1 VPLFSSPSAFQS
13 CKRHRPKTH
22 FAPDRACCGSCLK
35 RRRDRQSEKRG
46 IAKRQKHALAMG
58 DAVNAHARAA
68 GLVAETHGAAQNL
81 PRILGQTCPDAA
93 ALEGAS
99 EASGGG
105 TAPGEL
111 RALLEQ
117 RQQSLKVAHRLC
129 VAHQSA
135 MAMRASAKS
144 RAPAVPARARPSE
157 LSRGEKRAPSPARRE
172 SGVRLAATDG
182 KGTRGAG
189 KDPLKGDAPL
199 RVTAAALGWRES
211 PAPAGETRP
220 SRPGS
225 PISPR
230 AAAAA
235 LASASTRVASSQRSA
250 LDQMWAHL
258 DTLWAQRAQQLR
270 QLQALQS
277 MQSLQTPW
285 AMSRPVGV
293 SVGGVPALIA
303 APGGSLTSP
312 GSGAA
317 GGSKALVSVA
327 SPSGARERAAAA
339 AARSPE
345 RAASGDTTSD
355 VPTGEP
361 SGSSGE
367 SGG

>member
-1 VPLFSSPSAFQS
+1 
-13 CKRHRPKTH
+13 
-22 FAPDRACCGSCLK
+22 
-35 RRRDRQSEKRG
+35 
-46 IAKRQKHALAMG
+46 MG

-81 PRILGQTCPDAA
+81 PNILGQTYPDAA

-99 EASGGG
+99 EASGSG

-144 RAPAVPARARPSE
+144 RALAVPARARPTE
-157 LSRGEKRAPSPARRE
+157 PSRGEKRAPSPARRE

-182 KGTRGAG
+182 KGTRDAG
-189 KDPLKGDAPL
+189 KDPGVSL
-199 RVTAAALGWRES
+199 RVTAAALAWRES

-220 SRPGS
+220 SRLGS
-225 PISPR
+225 SISPR
-230 AAAAA
+230 ADAAAP
-235 LASASTRVASSQRSA
+235 ASASTRVASSQRSA
-250 LDQMWAHL
+250 LDQTLDQMWAHM
-258 DTLWAQRAQQLR
+258 DALWAHHAQQLR
-270 QLQALQS
+270 RLQALQS
-277 MQSLQTPW
+277 MQSLQTPE
-285 AMSRPVGV
+285 ARSRPGGV
-293 SVGGVPALIA
+293 AVGGLPTLIA
-303 APGGSLTSP
+303 APGGSPTSP

-317 GGSKALVSVA
+317 GGSKALAPVA
-327 SPSGARERAAAA
+327 TLSGARERAAAA

-355 VPTGEP
+355 APTGEP
-361 SGSSGE
+361 HPPDRQARAAGETSG
-367 SGG
+367 

>member
-1 VPLFSSPSAFQS
+1 
-13 CKRHRPKTH
+13 
-22 FAPDRACCGSCLK
+22 
-35 RRRDRQSEKRG
+35 
-46 IAKRQKHALAMG
+46 MG

-81 PRILGQTCPDAA
+81 PHILGQTYPDAA
-93 ALEGAS
+93 ARQGAS

-182 KGTRGAG
+182 KGTRDAG
-189 KDPLKGDAPL
+189 KDVGAPP
-199 RVTAAALGWRES
+199 RVTAAAPAWRES

>member
-1 VPLFSSPSAFQS
+1 MPLFSSPSAFQS

-35 RRRDRQSEKRG
+35 QRRDRQSEKRG

-68 GLVAETHGAAQNL
+68 GLVPETHGAAQNL
-81 PRILGQTCPDAA
+81 PHILGQTYPDAA

-99 EASGGG
+99 EASGSG

-144 RAPAVPARARPSE
+144 RALAVPARARPTE
-157 LSRGEKRAPSPARRE
+157 PSRGEKRAPSPARRE

-220 SRPGS
+220 SRLGS
-225 PISPR
+225 SISPR

-235 LASASTRVASSQRSA
+235 PASAVVATDGAAASSQRSA

-258 DTLWAQRAQQLR
+258 DTLWA
-270 QLQALQS
+270 
-277 MQSLQTPW
+277 T
-285 AMSRPVGV
+285 
-293 SVGGVPALIA
+293 
-303 APGGSLTSP
+303 
-312 GSGAA
+312 
-317 GGSKALVSVA
+317 
-327 SPSGARERAAAA
+327 RAAAA
-339 AARSPE
+339 AAAG
-345 RAASGDTTSD
+345 AA
-355 VPTGEP
+355 
-361 SGSSGE
+361 
-367 SGG
+367 

>member
-1 VPLFSSPSAFQS
+1 
-13 CKRHRPKTH
+13 
-22 FAPDRACCGSCLK
+22 
-35 RRRDRQSEKRG
+35 
-46 IAKRQKHALAMG
+46 MG

-189 KDPLKGDAPL
+189 KDPLKGDAPR

-235 LASASTRVASSQRSA
+235 PASASTWVEAEVSRLLGPLESASAAQDHAGRSSQRGA

-258 DTLWAQRAQQLR
+258 DKLWAHHAQQLR

>member
-1 VPLFSSPSAFQS
+1 MPLFSSPSALQS

-35 RRRDRQSEKRG
+35 QRRDRQSEKRG

-68 GLVAETHGAAQNL
+68 GLVPETHGAAQNL
-81 PRILGQTCPDAA
+81 PHILGQTYPDAA

-144 RAPAVPARARPSE
+144 RALAVPARARPTE
-157 LSRGEKRAPSPARRE
+157 PSRGEKRAPSPARRE

-235 LASASTRVASSQRSA
+235 PASAVVATDGAAASSQRSA

-258 DTLWAQRAQQLR
+258 DTLWA
-270 QLQALQS
+270 
-277 MQSLQTPW
+277 T
-285 AMSRPVGV
+285 
-293 SVGGVPALIA
+293 
-303 APGGSLTSP
+303 
-312 GSGAA
+312 
-317 GGSKALVSVA
+317 
-327 SPSGARERAAAA
+327 RAAAA
-339 AARSPE
+339 AAAGAAEHAEFADPVGDVQVGGGGSGARR
-345 RAASGDTTSD
+345 RAGRLAD
-355 VPTGEP
+355 EP
-361 SGSSGE
+361 GLRGSRRVEGARVCRVALRRESE
-367 SGG
+367 SGGGGGSEPRTGGVGGHDFGRAHG